1 MKPRLIFKALGIP
14 FALDP
19 MSNDPEDHVHRLI
32 QSMTRAEKRYFKL
45 YATRHVVGGASHY
58 SQLFDAVAAMP
69 VYDEQV
75 IHRRFAGQ
83 AFLRHF
89 TVMKHR
95 LYESIL
101 GSLEAFHANGSID
114 ARLRRSLHQTELLFQ
129 RGLYMDAQRML
140 RGAKALATQH
150 GRSTVLLDVLAWERR
165 LMERANYQGVFE
177 LDVRRLVH
185 EGVELRTALEE
196 EEVLWSLKSR
206 SFMLLYSEGKA
217 RSEERAAALREL
229 LVHPLLQDS
238 ATPRTPKAR
247 YLQHHVRSAVA
258 FALNDLP
265 TCEQQLALNDALLLE
280 EELHFRDEPNLRLGV
295 MSNLAY
301 VRMRLGRHAQ
311 ALQGLKE
318 FKLVPAQLPVA
329 PSPDMELKVFA
340 MGASLELTVLCRMGE
355 FDKALAK
362 LDTVQEQCA
371 RYSGRLSV
379 LRLSSIRFQAAWAC
393 FGAGDREGARSWCQE
408 LLNEKGVDQHPEIHS
423 LGRLLYLLVLL
434 ALGRTDLLTYEL
446 RNVDRFLRS
455 HARDHGVERELINYV
470 RKRMRATS
478 LPEQLRAHSEL
489 VAGLTELEK
498 DPLELGVFDHF
509 DPLCYAMAQASG
521 RTMAEVARERCHVP
535 TGASSPT
542 GKRRAA

>member
-1 MKPRLIFKALGIP
+1 MAFGMPLAP
-14 FALDP
+14 EP
-19 MSNDPEDHVHRLI
+19 MSQDPDDHVHRLI
-32 QSMTRAEKRYFKL
+32 GSMTRAEKRYFKL

-69 VYDEQV
+69 VYDEQE
-75 IHRRFAGQ
+75 IHRRFAGE
-83 AFLRHF
+83 AFLRRF

-95 LYESIL
+95 LYETIL
-101 GSLEAFHANGSID
+101 GSLEAFHANSSID

-129 RGLYMDAQRML
+129 RGLYVDAQRVL

-150 GRSTVLLDVLAWERR
+150 GRTAVLLDVLAWERR
-165 LMERANYQGVFE
+165 LMERANYQGVSAA
-177 LDVRRLVH
+177 DVQRVVQD
-185 EGVELRTALEE
+185 GAALRTAMEE
-196 EEVLWSLKSR
+196 EDELWSLKSR

-217 RSEERAAALREL
+217 RSEERATALREL
-229 LVHPLLQDS
+229 QAHPLLQDG
-238 ATPRTPKAR
+238 AVPLTPKAR
-247 YLQHHVRSAVA
+247 YLHHHVRSAVA

-265 TCEQQLALNDALLLE
+265 TCEQQLALNDALLLK

-301 VRMRLGRHAQ
+301 VRMRLGQHAQ

-329 PSPDMELKVFA
+329 PSADMELKVFA

-355 FDKALAK
+355 FDKAVAK
-362 LDTVQEQCA
+362 LDAVQEQCA

-393 FGAGDREGARSWCQE
+393 FGAGDMEGARRWSQE
-408 LLNEKGVDQHPEIHS
+408 LLNAKGVDQHPEIHS

-434 ALGRTDLLTYEL
+434 GLGRTDLLTYEL

-455 HARDHGVERELINYV
+455 HERDHGVERELVQYV
-470 RKRMRATS
+470 RKRLRTTS
-478 LPEQLRAHSEL
+478 LAEHQQAHTEL

-509 DPLCYAMAQASG
+509 DPLCYAIAQASG
-521 RTMAEVARERCHVP
+521 RPMSHVARERCSAISGGSTP
-535 TGASSPT
+535 TS
-542 GKRRAA
+542 KRRAA